1 MVYTKG
7 LLLGGKGL
15 IFNLNQKT
23 KVINM
28 YLSKEKAE
36 RVVDLMSSFAMWSD
50 TSYHGDKYTRGTNSK
65 NHVYAV
71 KRQAE
76 IILEI
81 ISLGF
86 SHPLEGWAKDV
97 MASKRFTTAEYKWA

>member
-1 MVYTKG
+1 MQNGSKTVTVTVIQCDLTNEICKG
-7 LLLGGKGL
+7 NK
-15 IFNLNQKT
+15 
-23 KVINM
+23 M
-28 YLSKEKAE
+28 YLSKENAE
-36 RVVDLMSSFAMWSD
+36 RVVDLMSDFAMWSD
-50 TSYHGDKYTRGTNSK
+50 TSYHGDKYIRGTNSK

-76 IILEI
+76 TILEL

-97 MASKRFTTAEYKWA
+97 MASKRFTTAEYKWD